1 MKSNWLKI
9 HTLFSLL
16 FAIMIY
22 WIPTDFISTNLE
34 PIFHQSNTFISVEID
49 NMIDEIKENVLNYP
63 EYKKDEI
70 EAKRLDTLLQ
80 SNLTQND
87 TLFNFLANFFSN
99 EERLPN
105 FNEKDKSIYC
115 QNDLLSKTWKIQKR
129 YLLANHFKSET
140 KGTQIICSFGP
151 ELIVKNHHFIEINQS
166 TDLQFGLSES
176 GVQLKNNRF
185 WINGKAALTRD
196 GKTVVKEKA
205 TKSGWNVLNIKYQGE
220 YKNQIFTDSL
230 TYRYFVCD

>member
-1 MKSNWLKI
+1 MKSNWLKLYI
-9 HTLFSLL
+9 FFSLL
-16 FAIMIY
+16 CAMIV
-22 WIPTDFISTNLE
+22 WRIPTDFISSNLR
-34 PIFHQSNTFISVEID
+34 PIFHQSNIFIATEVE
-49 NMIDEIKENVLNYP
+49 NSIDEIEENALSYP
-63 EYKKDEI
+63 EYKTDEI

-99 EERLPN
+99 HERLPN
-105 FNEKDKSIYC
+105 FNEKDKSIYY
-115 QNDLLSKTWKIQKR
+115 QNDLLSKTWKMQKR

-151 ELIVKNHHFIEINQS
+151 ELIVKNHHFIELNQS

-176 GVQLKNNRF
+176 GVQLKNRRF
-185 WINGKAALTRD
+185 WINGKANPTRD
-196 GKTVVKEKA
+196 GKTVVKEKT
-205 TKSGWNVLNIKYQGE
+205 TKSGWNTLNIKYQGE
-220 YKNQIFTDSL
+220 YQNKTFTDSL